1 MKIKE
6 KQKKSFNNHFQLL
19 LGSVF
24 RASIPRVFLFHY
36 KHQHQFLTLISQ
48 SEIKTEPAWTNGLSS
63 TLVRETADVNCD
75 AYMAFN
81 HQHVE
86 SAADNKLLFTYF
98 SFQYFLIM

>member
-1 MKIKE
+1 MVY
-6 KQKKSFNNHFQLL
+6 HLD
-19 LGSVF
+19 
-24 RASIPRVFLFHY
+24 
-36 KHQHQFLTLISQ
+36 
-48 SEIKTEPAWTNGLSS
+48 
-63 TLVRETADVNCD
+63 LVRETVDANCD